1 MKKSQN
7 RINPRFNAFKIA
19 FIYFVISIAWIIASD
34 QILVM
39 TTANSQLFT
48 TLAIFKGS
56 FFVILTAILIYLL
69 VYRNLVSIK
78 RSEKDLKE
86 SERKFREIFNKAND
100 MISVN
105 VMNEDGIPGKFLE
118 VNEVVSKRLGYT
130 NEELLSM
137 TPTDLVSP
145 EKSDLIQVNAEKL
158 FKKGQNTF
166 EIVLVTKDGKEIP
179 VEVNNHFIDYNGKRV
194 SLAVSRDITDRKKS
208 EEQLKSSLEEKIV
221 LLREIHH
228 RVNNNLQIISSLFN
242 LQSNYVDENSKDI
255 LMASQSRV
263 KSMAMIH
270 EKLYQSPDMTR
281 INMKDYIESFVSG
294 LFSLYMVETTAIHLQ
309 TDLEDIEMGIDT
321 AIPVGL
327 IINELVTNSLKHA
340 FPAGNEGGIIEI
352 SFRKEGELLTLKIAD
367 NGIGLPERR
376 KIETKKSL
384 GLQLVSNLV
393 NQLDGTMMVSGENG
407 TEVKLQFEELKYK
420 KRL

>member
-69 VYRNLVSIK
+69 VYRHLVSIP

-270 EKLYQSPDMTR
+270 EKLYQSPDLTR